1 MKKILILLFVIT
13 TIVCNATTVDSV
25 LTTTNNLVT
34 QLDTSSNLKTVTTK
48 TIEAVKYLAQGLKV
62 SVTEVWDI
70 LVKQQRVKSWTYLL
84 IFISSLF
91 LDYLFFKWIR
101 YIIKN
106 KTDNINFIFPG
117 IIGTIAFFIILCMV
131 SYINMQNL
139 YPMLTGFLNP
149 EYGAIQDIVNV
160 AKTLK

>member
-1 MKKILILLFVIT
+1 MKKILILLFVFT

-34 QLDTSSNLKTVTTK
+34 QLDTSSSLKMVTTK
-48 TIEAVKYLAQGLKV
+48 TMEAVKYLAEGLKV

-70 LVKQQRVKSWTYLL
+70 LVKQQKVKSWTYLL
-84 IFISSLF
+84 IFVSSLF
-91 LDYLFFKWIR
+91 VDYLFFKWIK
-101 YIIKN
+101 YIMKVNDADIH
-106 KTDNINFIFPG
+106 IPIIF
-117 IIGTIAFFIILCMV
+117 GTIGFIIV
-131 SYINMQNL
+131 IIFASYTNIQNL

-149 EYGAIQDIVNV
+149 EYGAMQDIINV